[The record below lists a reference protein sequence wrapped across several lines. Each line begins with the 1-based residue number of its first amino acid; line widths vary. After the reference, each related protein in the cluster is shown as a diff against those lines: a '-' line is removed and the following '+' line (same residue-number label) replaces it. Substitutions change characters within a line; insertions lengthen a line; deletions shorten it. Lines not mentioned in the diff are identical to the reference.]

1 MSRFHN
7 NVICSLE
14 TLEQHVQE
22 IETFKMRA
30 LTVVHGKEY
39 DIAFDRM
46 HKLVRLV
53 KHLSEGIETNLKN
66 EKDDQIKNERDPE
79 SCTTKC
85 IFDN

>member
-1 MSRFHN
+1 
-7 NVICSLE
+7 
-14 TLEQHVQE
+14 
-22 IETFKMRA
+22 MRA

-53 KHLSEGIETNLKN
+53 KHLSEEIETNLKN
-66 EKDDQIKNERDPE
+66 EKDDQMKNERDPE
-79 SCTTKC
+79 TCTTKC